1 MTSKKKRGRIGTFFN
16 VLKKTFTAWIK
27 FGPFR
32 QSATVAYYAI
42 FSIPALLVI
51 VVACAGFVF
60 GEEAV
65 RGEISGQISS
75 AIGNK
80 GAEQIENIIARAGT
94 QKNSVWATII
104 SVATL
109 VIGSTGVFG
118 QLQTSLNEI
127 WEVKAM
133 PTKRKWLKML
143 RDRLLSFGLVL
154 SIGFLLLI
162 SLVITSLLTLLSD
175 WIKTRWPDTTVV
187 LFEGANFI
195 LSLGVFTLLFALMFK
210 ILPDAKVRWKD
221 IWAGAMLTG
230 LLFMLGK
237 FAMGVYFGT
246 ANPASAYGAAGSI
259 VLMML
264 WVSYSCMI
272 LFFGAEFTKQ
282 HALHH
287 GRHVEALDYAVKKKE
302 ILIK

>member
-1 MTSKKKRGRIGTFFN
+1 MTSRKKHGLKSFRDVLKNTFF
-16 VLKKTFTAWIK
+16 AWIK

-51 VVACAGFVF
+51 MVACAGFVF
-60 GEEAV
+60 GQEAV
-65 RGEISGQISS
+65 RGEISDQISS
-75 AIGNK
+75 AIGENA
-80 GAEQIENIIARAGT
+80 AEQVEDIIASAGM
-94 QKNSVWATII
+94 QKSSVWATII
-104 SVATL
+104 SIATL
-109 VIGSTGVFG
+109 ILGSTGVFG

-133 PTKRKWLKML
+133 PGKRKWMKML

-154 SIGFLLLI
+154 SIGFLLLV
-162 SLVITSLLTLLSD
+162 SLAITSMLTALKG
-175 WIKTRWPDTTVV
+175 WIQARWPDMTVY
-187 LFEGANFI
+187 LFETGNF
-195 LSLGVFTLLFALMFK
+195 LVSLAVFTVLFALMFK
-210 ILPDAKVRWKD
+210 MLPDAKVRWKD
-221 IWAGAMLTG
+221 IWSGSILTA

-237 FAMGVYFGT
+237 FAIGIYFGT
-246 ANPASAYGAAGSI
+246 ANPASAYGAAGSVI
-259 VLMML
+259 LMML

-282 HALHH
+282 HSLYY
-287 GRHVEALDYAVKKKE
+287 GRHVEAVDYAVKKKE